1 MKIRF
6 LVLICSLL
14 GCECLSAQCV
24 NIGNKRIL
32 FLIMILLKDWTVQN
46 SRCILLLIEESLFI
60 LINLGK
66 DRVVLMLQ

>member
-32 FLIMILLKDWTVQN
+32 FLDYDIIERLDGAELKMH
-46 SRCILLLIEESLFI
+46 SPI
-60 LINLGK
+60 
-66 DRVVLMLQ
+66 DRGVAFYFFKYLVG

>member
-32 FLIMILLKDWTVQN
+32 FLDYDIIERLDGAELKMH
-46 SRCILLLIEESLFI
+46 SPI
-60 LINLGK
+60 
-66 DRVVLMLQ
+66 DRGVAFYFDKYLE